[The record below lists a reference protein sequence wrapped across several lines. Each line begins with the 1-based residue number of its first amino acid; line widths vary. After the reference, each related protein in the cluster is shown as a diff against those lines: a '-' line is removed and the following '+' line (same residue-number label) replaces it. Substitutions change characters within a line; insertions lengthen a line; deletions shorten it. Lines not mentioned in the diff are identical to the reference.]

1 MIPFNLKSVNRL
13 EALSQF
19 CPLIP
24 NPSGNEEN
32 AMEYESIYDTINGM
46 SPNQKSVL
54 YKSGWRNS
62 NISVNFEPIFTHDGL
77 CFITNSI
84 NSHELYSDK

>member
-1 MIPFNLKSVNRL
+1 MIPFNLKSLHRL

-32 AMEYESIYDTINGM
+32 VMEYESIYDTIYGM
-46 SPNQKSVL
+46 SPNQNSVL
-54 YKSGWRNS
+54 YESGMIYANV
-62 NISVNFEPIFTHDGL
+62 SVNFEPIFTHEGL
-77 CFITNSI
+77 CFTTNSI